1 MKVIKRNDWNTH
13 LAVVIQIELMKIFTA
28 PTQLTN
34 DAISVDSVLS
44 DNHLKFHIPFWSL
57 HKRRCYVYY
66 AVSKPPVH
74 ISSSLTF
81 FSSHQIDNTTW

>member
-57 HKRRCYVYY
+57 LKRRCYVYY
-66 AVSKPPVH
+66 ADSKPPVH